1 LNISGEY
8 NQNTVLKLPAWAIA
22 IVVLCCIL
30 FFILLITTTLF
41 YLRYKKRFKVDDN
54 KKYKMQEVWATACHE
69 TEGLKSRAATFSMN
83 KTWSSGGSNNST
95 LVDES
100 MESYEC
106 FQHEVDL
113 EDLAQIKSKIRS
125 N

>member
-8 NQNTVLKLPAWAIA
+8 NETPTLKLPGWAIA
-22 IVVLCCIL
+22 IIALGCI
-30 FFILLITTTLF
+30 FFVILLITATLF
-41 YLRYKKRFKVDDN
+41 YLRYKKRFKVVDN
-54 KKYKMQEVWATACHE
+54 RKYKMQEVWATASHE
-69 TEGLKSRAATFSMN
+69 TEGLKSRAATITMI
-83 KTWSSGGSNNST
+83 KTWGSGGFNSST
-95 LVDES
+95 LIDDS

-113 EDLAQIKSKIRS
+113 EDLTEIKSKIRS